1 MKKKYV
7 ALLVLGLT
15 HKLLNLASRLV
26 LSALGIGPSVPTTIT
41 NKKRKK
47 KEEING
53 WDENI

>member
-1 MKKKYV
+1 MKKYV
-7 ALLVLGLT
+7 VLLVLGLT

-47 KEEING
+47 KEING